1 MFKDLISMSL
11 QSFRHKFRIVEELFF
26 RDDPAKGIIGVPTPR
41 WQAGTVLV
49 PLTKYSEM
57 GNHVFK

>member
-11 QSFRHKFRIVEELFF
+11 QSFRHEFRIVEELFF
-26 RDDPAKGIIGVPTPR
+26 RDDPAKGIIGVPTP
-41 WQAGTVLV
+41 WWGAGTV
-49 PLTKYSEM
+49 LTKYSEM